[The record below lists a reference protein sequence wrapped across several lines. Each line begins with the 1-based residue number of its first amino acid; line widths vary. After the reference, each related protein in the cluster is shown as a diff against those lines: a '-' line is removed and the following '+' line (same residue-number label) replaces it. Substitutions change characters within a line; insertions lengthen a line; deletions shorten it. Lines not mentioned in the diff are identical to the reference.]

1 MRFATR
7 YYTKF
12 RSPYWGG
19 FVSPDKTEPNAAN
32 KGKLVVNE
40 HMEGYSE
47 LDESAFMDVLKE
59 LLDCPANDMTDA
71 DVHTQFDLKDKV
83 GNVTNTVAPNHVSEI
98 KGYYNG
104 RRALMNQ
111 IIADVDAFKEDT
123 GFMTFERKYPM
134 GQDLNCFSVV
144 DNEDEK
150 NTTQLDGYIWV
161 KAEKP
166 GGCS

>member
-1 MRFATR
+1 MRFEVK

-19 FVSPDKTEPNAAN
+19 FVSPGKTEPNAAN
-32 KGKLVVNE
+32 RGKLVVNE

-47 LDESAFMDVLKE
+47 LDESTFMDVIQE
-59 LLDCPANDMTDA
+59 LLDCPASDMTDA
-71 DVHTQFDLKDKV
+71 EVHAQFDLKDKD
-83 GNVTNTVAPNHVSEI
+83 GNVQNTVAPNHVGEI

-111 IIADVDAFKEDT
+111 IIADIDAFKENT
-123 GFMTFERKYPM
+123 GFMAFEHKYPM
-134 GQDLNCFSVV
+134 GKDLNCFSVV
-144 DNEDEK
+144 DNEDDK

-166 GGCS
+166 GGFS